1 MAVDLRDVTLEAAA
15 DVQALVR
22 EVLQELAEPALIEKV
37 RRVWSTMPDEMK
49 AQFEQDAPDEFRAF
63 MDLLK

>member
-22 EVLQELAEPALIEKV
+22 DVLQELAEPALIEKV
-37 RRVWSTMPDEMK
+37 RLVWSTMPDEMK
-49 AQFEQDAPDEFRAF
+49 AKFEQDAPDEFRAL
-63 MDLLK
+63 MDLLE